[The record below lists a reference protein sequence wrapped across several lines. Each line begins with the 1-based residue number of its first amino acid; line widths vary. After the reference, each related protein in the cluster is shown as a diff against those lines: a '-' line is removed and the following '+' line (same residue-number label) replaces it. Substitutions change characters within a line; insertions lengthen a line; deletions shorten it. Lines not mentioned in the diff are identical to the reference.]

1 MTLSQEQLRV
11 LHARDEIRQVLAI
24 YCRAVDR
31 MDRELAA
38 SIWHPDARLE
48 YVGVYEGDASGFLD
62 WLWPVHESMEM
73 HSHQVAQSIIEVEGE
88 TARSE
93 TYVTATLWTSPA
105 DDGSQTEVV
114 SRGRYLDHWA
124 LHAGRWCIRERLHL
138 ADMQTF
144 RPLAAHHRDAGVSR
158 DEQDRSTA
166 WLAGSVGD
174 GKPE

>member
-11 LHARDEIRQVLAI
+11 LHARDEIRQVLAT

-88 TARSE
+88 ILMAEIEDDRVVKRRCVSSLRIALTR
-93 TYVTATLWTSPA
+93 TTLEHS
-105 DDGSQTEVV
+105 
-114 SRGRYLDHWA
+114 
-124 LHAGRWCIRERLHL
+124 IL
-138 ADMQTF
+138 A
-144 RPLAAHHRDAGVSR
+144 V
-158 DEQDRSTA
+158 
-166 WLAGSVGD
+166 
-174 GKPE
+174 